1 VRRARALAAAVA
13 LGLSLA
19 AGAATDSPTLRA
31 MRAWIAEHHANP
43 ADYDEARIAREIA
56 EGAPAHESPDAFSE
70 RVANAMQATFQSFA
84 PFGAVPDPS
93 VRYRLPFALD
103 VPRYLVQGNDG
114 KLTHQGVERF
124 AFDFAMPVGS
134 QVLAARDGVAA
145 RVTDGFE
152 EGGFD
157 PKFADK
163 ANTVLVLHA
172 DGTFAAYTHLRAG
185 IAVKEGQSVKRG
197 DPIGWSGQ
205 TGFAAGPHLHFSVY
219 RRIPM
224 APFVE
229 SVPIRFGVGKPEG
242 FVPTEGEFY
251 GGQPR
256 QSVEMRITAD
266 GQPCD
271 DAHPLRLARG
281 ASARLGVTIVGPGGA
296 PLDVTRAAQTRFLA
310 PTAWSVV
317 VDDHGV
323 VTASPTPDFAAA
335 LLRLPAAQRP
345 AHSTDWGIV
354 IVSHEDAARGRYG
367 FASVPVLIREAKR

>member
-1 VRRARALAAAVA
+1 MRGGRALAAAAA

-19 AGAATDSPTLRA
+19 AGATIDSPALRA

-43 ADYDEARIAREIA
+43 ADYDEVRIARELA
-56 EGAPAHESPDAFSE
+56 ETAPPHESQDAFSK

-93 VRYRLPFALD
+93 VRYRLPFPLD

-114 KLTHQGVERF
+114 ELTHQGPERF

-134 QVLAARDGVAA
+134 PVLAARDGVAA
-145 RVTDGFE
+145 RVIDGFKD
-152 EGGFD
+152 GGFD

-163 ANTVLVLHA
+163 ANTVLVLHG

-185 IAVKEGQSVKRG
+185 IAVREGQSVERG

-205 TGFAAGPHLHFSVY
+205 TGYAAGPHLHFAVY

-224 APFVE
+224 APFLE
-229 SVPIRFGVGKPEG
+229 SVPIRFGVGNPEG
-242 FVPTEGEFY
+242 FVPKEREFY

-256 QSVEMRITAD
+256 QSVELRVTAD

-281 ASARLGVTIVGPGGA
+281 GSATLGVTIAAPGSA
-296 PLDVTRAAQTRFLA
+296 PLDVTRSAHTRFLA

-317 VDDHGV
+317 VDEHGV

-335 LLRLPAAQRP
+335 LRRLPAAQRP
-345 AHSTDWGIV
+345 AGSTNWGIV
-354 IVSHEDAARGRYG
+354 IVSHEDAASGRYG
-367 FASVPVLIREAKR
+367 FASVPVLIRDAQR